1 MQPHDLVGTKEGWK
15 DGREGGRE
23 GGRSTIGE
31 MVLGT
36 RVEDGSE
43 EAYTQGNSH
52 TECRIS

>member
-1 MQPHDLVGTKEGWK
+1 ME
-15 DGREGGRE
+15 GRE

>member
-1 MQPHDLVGTKEGWK
+1 MQSDDLMGTKEGWK
-15 DGREGGRE
+15 GGRE
-23 GGRSTIGE
+23 GGRSIIGE

-52 TECRIS
+52 TERRIL